1 MSNATALARA
11 RVLSTRMT
19 SRAEPRCITAIAQ
32 AEPTAQTPTIPTLIP
47 APARGQGRLSS
58 LARRRER
65 FQEAQGRHKEEVP
78 GDRATEVQQAIVV
91 AWRPTDE
98 HVLQHLL
105 GPLWRA
111 RVADEVGPVLAMRRV
126 TEWHVVANDL
136 DLLAILI
143 DRGHRAV
150 RGRGLDR
157 VVELDIGQL
166 GAADDPLLRF
176 RGERVPGG
184 HIVEGFLH
192 DQLNPSSKLP
202 V

>member
-32 AEPTAQTPTIPTLIP
+32 AEPTAPTPMIPTLIP
-47 APARGQGRLSS
+47 APPRGQGRLSS
-58 LARRRER
+58 LARRREG

-105 GPLWRA
+105 RPLWRA

-136 DLLAILI
+136 DLLPILV
-143 DRGHRAV
+143 DRGQGVMR
-150 RGRGLDR
+150 RGRLDG
-157 VVELDIGQL
+157 VVQFDIGEL
-166 GAADDPLLRF
+166 RAADDFLLRF
-176 RGERVPGG
+176 SG
-184 HIVEGFLH
+184 
-192 DQLNPSSKLP
+192 
-202 V
+202 